1 MPGEDVAPG
10 EIEHVA
16 RDLVEIEQL
25 PVRFSA
31 LEHRAQAPDDLAGA
45 PVRARDVFEDLVDL
59 MQVDGLPSEHAAG
72 GLGVAQNR
80 GQRLAQ
86 LVGQRTGELAED
98 RDAAQMRQELAL
110 LLRLTLGALALGDVP
125 DRRDEARV
133 TAHLD
138 GLGRDDRLA
147 QLPVRVRN

>member
-1 MPGEDVAPG
+1 
-10 EIEHVA
+10 
-16 RDLVEIEQL
+16 
-25 PVRFSA
+25 
-31 LEHRAQAPDDLAGA
+31 
-45 PVRARDVFEDLVDL
+45 
-59 MQVDGLPSEHAAG
+59 MQVDGLPSEHAPG
-72 GLGVAQNR
+72 GLGVAQNC

-147 QLPVRVRN
+147 QLAREREELGLDIAHGARCLDQASQGRLVVQAGGEG